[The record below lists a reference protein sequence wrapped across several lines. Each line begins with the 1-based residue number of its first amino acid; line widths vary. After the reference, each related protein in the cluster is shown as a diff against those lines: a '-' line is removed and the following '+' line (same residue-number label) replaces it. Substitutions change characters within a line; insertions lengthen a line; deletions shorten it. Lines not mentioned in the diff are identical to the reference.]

1 MALNY
6 CGRIFSNLSAIYTK
20 WCAQTFPPIFG
31 LFAIFD
37 HNIAKIVAPPSD
49 EGENYVACLKLQS
62 LPKKNAANRIEIG
75 L

>member
-1 MALNY
+1 MY
-6 CGRIFSNLSAIYTK
+6 RK

-37 HNIAKIVAPPSD
+37 RNLAKIVAPASD
-49 EGENYVACLKLQS
+49 ECENYIACLKVQS
-62 LPKKNAANRIEIG
+62 IPKNNPNGVEIG